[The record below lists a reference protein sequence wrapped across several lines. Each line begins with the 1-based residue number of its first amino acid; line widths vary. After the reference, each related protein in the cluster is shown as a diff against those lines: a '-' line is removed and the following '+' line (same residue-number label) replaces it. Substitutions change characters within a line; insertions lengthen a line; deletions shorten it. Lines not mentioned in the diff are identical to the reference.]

1 MGDPSL
7 GVDGGLLGR
16 RHRAALHD
24 QGAWQAPFA
33 TGRPARAAFRGNR
46 LRHPAYGIRTVHFIA
61 VTGFATGG
69 PRIPYDMP
77 VTLASLVVPI
87 VVVELGVFSS
97 ASRFVRRPP
106 FWPRSSPCGQRSPSV
121 AGASRFRE
129 GPRERQ

>member
-1 MGDPSL
+1 MGDPSR

-16 RHRAALHD
+16 RPRAALHD

-46 LRHPAYGIRTVHFIA
+46 LRHPASGIRTVHFSA

-77 VTLASLVVPI
+77 VTFASLVVAT

-97 ASRFVRRPP
+97 APRFARRPP
-106 FWPRSSPCGQRSPSV
+106 FWPRSSPCGRRSPS
-121 AGASRFRE
+121 AAASRFRE